1 MKIISQNQLPNT
13 DKNNRQSEIVER
25 QVEFECFDS
34 CTLSSKKIVK
44 ELGPAVGWTYAI
56 CFIDDEG
63 NKTEGRITNE
73 NKKYY
78 EVNDDLL
85 DKLQVF
91 DSTAVYRRIDED
103 ASEDEQD
110 YSTESNSPEF
120 VKLLEEYFPMN
131 KK

>member
-1 MKIISQNQLPNT
+1 MKIISQNSKGLF
-13 DKNNRQSEIVER
+13 DKRSEIVEKE
-25 QVEFECFDS
+25 VSFKCFDS
-34 CTLSSKKIVK
+34 CTLSSNKLKNK
-44 ELGPAVGWTYAI
+44 LGPADGWKYAI
-56 CFIDDEG
+56 CFIDDKG

-85 DKLQVF
+85 ERLQVF
-91 DSTAVYRRIDED
+91 DSTSVYRRIDED
-103 ASEDEQD
+103 ASEDEQ
-110 YSTESNSPEF
+110 YYNTESNSPEF